1 MLKNCIGVITI
12 IILFIAVYFPSRHAR
27 RYDYIVLKNILN
39 ELDFRK
45 TENVDFKL
53 QNCSYRDMI
62 MKNEDVIALPEQIR
76 FRKPLPGGEYKPI
89 DCAPLV
95 KSALIIPYRQR
106 QKQLEFFL
114 KYMHSFL
121 QNQSI
126 HYRIFIVEQNDTLA
140 FNRAKMMN
148 YGAKVA
154 MKFQYHCLILHDVD
168 LIPMNTANIYGCT
181 KSPRHMSSSLDT
193 FRYNL
198 PYLTLF
204 GGAVAISSEQFQ
216 KVNGMSNRFYGWG
229 GEDDDF
235 YRRLVN
241 SNLDPCRFSPQ
252 VSKYVMLPHKKEKA
266 SKDRFQILQENNDE
280 QWYDGLNSLSN
291 KYLVKI
297 EELYTHIITS

>member
-193 FRYNL
+193 FR
-198 PYLTLF
+198 
-204 GGAVAISSEQFQ
+204 
-216 KVNGMSNRFYGWG
+216 
-229 GEDDDF
+229 
-235 YRRLVN
+235 RLVN